1 MLGDY
6 QGAYTTFQKAT
17 QLDETNMT
25 PLYGMIYC
33 RVKQEM
39 LDDAEQ

>member
-1 MLGDY
+1 MLGQYETAYLTY
-6 QGAYTTFQKAT
+6 QRAT
-17 QLDETNMT
+17 QLDENNMS

-39 LDDAEQ
+39 LEDAE